1 MSQKVAWTFSS
12 FVCVG
17 PTIPSITRY
26 SLMENLLQ
34 LSFSK
39 LWVSQN
45 VSNPP
50 VFSWLENECVIPVK
64 VIRLWCVCFI
74 YSCFC
79 TCSLGCDDL
88 VSAVFDLAK
97 NLSHL
102 QMSEE
107 DIALFSAA
115 VLLSPGIFT
124 LDFLFSNTY
133 FLHPFIEICC
143 GKQTWNLFMNLEDG
157 LAFPT
162 QTIKQYFN

>member
-1 MSQKVAWTFSS
+1 MDV
-12 FVCVG
+12 
-17 PTIPSITRY
+17 
-26 SLMENLLQ
+26 LLIRLCRAYNPINNTLLFNGKFATTQ
-34 LSFSK
+34 LFKALGESK
-39 LWVSQN
+39 CFQ
-45 VSNPP
+45 PP